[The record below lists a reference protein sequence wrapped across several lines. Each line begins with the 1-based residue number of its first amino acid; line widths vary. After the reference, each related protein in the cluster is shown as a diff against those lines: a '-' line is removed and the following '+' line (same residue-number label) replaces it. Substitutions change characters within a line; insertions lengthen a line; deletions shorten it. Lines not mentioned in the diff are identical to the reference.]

1 MAEITVPGDISGRP
15 YRFIISGDSPTVTEQ
30 QRIDAILRQQEHEF
44 VQAYQERFGEQLS
57 DEGEGILNYLGE
69 IPKGLL
75 SGAAGML
82 ESAALGAA
90 TLLPEGVEDPAREL
104 IRGAGYAAQRRLLPD
119 IGLEES
125 IGRRLSEGVGSFG
138 ALIGTGAISPWLAA
152 GTAVGAGAGEASERA
167 RAADATP
174 EERATAAALGGVVGA
189 SELIPLSLLRVLGR
203 TGAQGVTAFIARA
216 AAEGGVEGAQE
227 AAAQVAQN
235 LIEQGIYNPER
246 GTLDGAGESFAIGGG
261 TGAIVQ
267 GLFDLALPRSRGTR
281 TQTEDTPT
289 ALDRTPADVDQAE
302 MDLRGGAT
310 AEVQTRL
317 GVVPPASP
325 TQLELPLFPE
335 RQEQQLELPLE
346 APVGAQGDLFNVGP
360 TIPTPPSAPA
370 GVGQAEMDLRG
381 GTAATVQ
388 PSLATVPPA
397 SPAQLELPLFPA
409 RQEQQ
414 LEMPL
419 EAPVG
424 TQGDLFNVGPT
435 APAPTPAPQMRIST
449 TTLDNLGVSK
459 QSKAY
464 RRIAGG
470 DVASAEAL
478 ALLAEYAKN
487 PAVRS
492 RRPDVARRVGDFT
505 ANQLALLPKPAATA
519 AGLAAAEDTGRSGPP
534 AAGVSAERPARRTR
548 QRVQPAPV
556 EPAGPVESAA
566 PERVGVPDGGVG
578 DVAAAEGRVAPAVDV
593 TETPEIGRG
602 PSSPTLPAPAA
613 PEAAVSGAPTPRA
626 PTPREWSRDA
636 APGAEMGVPLRVP
649 QPGIRPE
656 PGRTPEPKL
665 TAEERIAQARTA
677 QAQEVAATRQQAQAR
692 WAAVQD
698 QVQRLVGTTIKVREY
713 RRANPVAAAHSYF
726 SKDVS
731 IPEALENIAYDYAVA
746 QVRHNPDADGNVGA
760 RGVYSKDVDEAVA
773 DPLYANTG
781 GQWAVSAYRWVQ
793 ENLPADTVA
802 DVDRMVAEAAKD
814 ARMTDEQLNEAAA
827 AAIAEAARR
836 DVHQKELVE
845 SMAAIATVGT
855 RLHPNIVRALRA
867 GNISEALR
875 GLSITHFDQRVR
887 ELASKLGRF
896 AENVSSVRVVPAAE
910 MQQLARDADANPN
923 AVALFFPADGSI
935 AISEDAMTADVLL
948 HEMVHVATEQ
958 VMMNESHPLTKQVD
972 RLLTLARQAL
982 PNDTYGLTDRF
993 EFMSEAMTNPRFAG
1007 MLAQINV
1014 DGTRITMLQRLRHTL
1029 RNFLRRLMGYG
1040 TRSIDSART
1049 RTDALFDAI
1058 TAVDLDHVDA
1068 GDMLSGSFQ
1077 APTARAALMNGA
1089 ATRIR
1094 EMTGA
1099 DMAKMNDLIGN
1110 AAVPSRARRLIFQA
1124 GVPLRNLVDMAKR
1137 AFPDAAPIFERV
1149 FQTIEGHGAAIDASR
1164 HRVQESI
1171 AKIVAPL
1178 KKDPKLI
1185 DTLNTVASQSTLH
1198 QVDPRRP
1205 RTFYADFQLYYD
1217 VLDADGLF
1225 VRREYKQ
1232 YPTLE
1237 ARQEAFKRMSKNVP
1251 ANRTAPKRLDPDP
1264 DKLEI
1269 WDKLQP
1275 LWSSLG
1281 KEGQTAYSDIINLFE
1296 YFHKE
1301 TARVLRARL
1310 RLMEGD
1316 GPGQLS
1322 KSASNRVYRTIYNKV
1337 LAENILNPYIPL
1349 VRHGRFWLAYTAKD
1363 PFTGNTE
1370 LYKHAFETE
1379 QDRLRA
1385 IAELDRLR
1393 TAEGMD
1399 ISKIEPYDGD
1409 TPRAARP
1416 PVPLGFAADV
1426 LKIAEEG
1433 KVDSAVMQQLQDL
1446 VFDAAPEKSFVQA
1459 FRKRAGTRGFKGDI
1473 SPLTGPAAESSH
1485 DMVNL
1490 LQQKGFTMGRQLA
1503 DMEYSARMDRAM
1515 ADMKAYRAAQ
1525 VTRSDIPAAQ
1535 AARRNTKLADYADTF
1550 QQYGTA
1556 MRTHNSAWSRN
1567 TTALGYMLTL
1577 GFNVSTA
1584 ALTFFQMPTIIMPY
1598 LTGAYGIGN
1607 TNRAL
1612 GNAVRVL
1619 AGSGTS
1625 RGVES
1630 IGAEGKVETTRRDVR
1645 RWDASLSN
1653 YDLSDPKNAKLRRY
1667 LELQE
1672 EMRRRGVFNRSIA
1685 EDMLGFS
1692 DAGGMFNRFV
1702 SMSGYMQH
1710 HAERYTRE
1718 TTAIATYDLELQKI
1732 ANREGVVGIDNV
1744 SEAGRREAADKAV
1757 YTSELTNGTILATG
1771 APLLAQTNIGK
1782 VVYLFKR
1789 FGLHMYHLLF
1799 NTMARSFAKP
1809 TGNPKSAEYQAA
1821 LFDRR
1826 AARLQTAGILGSVAL
1841 FAGVQGMPFFS
1852 LVGQLFDLLFTDDD
1866 EEDFET
1872 LVRRSTGELGFN
1884 GIVDYLTG
1892 ASVAE
1897 RIGLSGMFF
1906 RPSYRSD
1913 DLPTLWAFAEGIG
1926 GPVVGLANRYLDTV
1940 PRRFSEGDIYRGIE
1954 AAMPSALANPLR
1966 SYRYATEGI
1975 TTLRGDPIVGD
1986 VGVGSAVAQFFG
1998 FMPVEY
2004 RQQLDMNAL
2013 GERIDSAIQSE
2024 RTRLLRQLY
2033 VARRFGDVSGYRD
2046 TMDGIREFNRRNPQY
2061 PILPETI
2068 LDSANSHLRTTS
2080 RMHHGVL
2087 FSSRND
2093 AMIRQLLDWDAP
2105 SVWSQ

>member
-1 MAEITVPGDISGRP
+1 
-15 YRFIISGDSPTVTEQ
+15 
-30 QRIDAILRQQEHEF
+30 
-44 VQAYQERFGEQLS
+44 
-57 DEGEGILNYLGE
+57 
-69 IPKGLL
+69 
-75 SGAAGML
+75 
-82 ESAALGAA
+82 
-90 TLLPEGVEDPAREL
+90 
-104 IRGAGYAAQRRLLPD
+104 
-119 IGLEES
+119 
-125 IGRRLSEGVGSFG
+125 
-138 ALIGTGAISPWLAA
+138 
-152 GTAVGAGAGEASERA
+152 
-167 RAADATP
+167 
-174 EERATAAALGGVVGA
+174 
-189 SELIPLSLLRVLGR
+189 
-203 TGAQGVTAFIARA
+203 
-216 AAEGGVEGAQE
+216 
-227 AAAQVAQN
+227 
-235 LIEQGIYNPER
+235 
-246 GTLDGAGESFAIGGG
+246 
-261 TGAIVQ
+261 
-267 GLFDLALPRSRGTR
+267 
-281 TQTEDTPT
+281 
-289 ALDRTPADVDQAE
+289 
-302 MDLRGGAT
+302 
-310 AEVQTRL
+310 
-317 GVVPPASP
+317 
-325 TQLELPLFPE
+325 
-335 RQEQQLELPLE
+335 
-346 APVGAQGDLFNVGP
+346 
-360 TIPTPPSAPA
+360 
-370 GVGQAEMDLRG
+370 
-381 GTAATVQ
+381 
-388 PSLATVPPA
+388 
-397 SPAQLELPLFPA
+397 
-409 RQEQQ
+409 
-414 LEMPL
+414 
-419 EAPVG
+419 
-424 TQGDLFNVGPT
+424 
-435 APAPTPAPQMRIST
+435 
-449 TTLDNLGVSK
+449 
-459 QSKAY
+459 
-464 RRIAGG
+464 
-470 DVASAEAL
+470 
-478 ALLAEYAKN
+478 
-487 PAVRS
+487 
-492 RRPDVARRVGDFT
+492 
-505 ANQLALLPKPAATA
+505 
-519 AGLAAAEDTGRSGPP
+519 
-534 AAGVSAERPARRTR
+534 
-548 QRVQPAPV
+548 
-556 EPAGPVESAA
+556 
-566 PERVGVPDGGVG
+566 
-578 DVAAAEGRVAPAVDV
+578 
-593 TETPEIGRG
+593 
-602 PSSPTLPAPAA
+602 
-613 PEAAVSGAPTPRA
+613 
-626 PTPREWSRDA
+626 
-636 APGAEMGVPLRVP
+636 MGVPLRVP

-692 WAAVQD
+692 WAAVQAR
-698 QVQRLVGTTIKVREY
+698 VQRLVSRPLKAKEF
-713 RRANPVAAAHSYF
+713 RRANPEAGAYSYF

-731 IPEALENIAYDYAVA
+731 IPEALENIAYDYAEA
-746 QVRHNPDADGNVGA
+746 QVRHNPDADGNVGV
-760 RGVYSKDVDEAVA
+760 RGVYSRSAEEAVA

-814 ARMTDEQLNEAAA
+814 ARMTDEQLNQAAE

-836 DVHQKELVE
+836 DEHQKELVK
-845 SMAAIATVGT
+845 SMSAIATVGT

-972 RLLTLARQAL
+972 RLLTLARQTL
-982 PNDTYGLTDRF
+982 PNETYGLTNRF

-1040 TRSIDSART
+1040 TRPIDSART

-1237 ARQEAFKRMSKNVP
+1237 ARQEAFKRLSKNVP
-1251 ANRTAPKRLDPDP
+1251 ADRTAPKRLDPDP

-1322 KSASNRVYRTIYNKV
+1322 KNASNRVYRTIYNKV

-1363 PFTGNTE
+1363 PFTGNEE

-1385 IAELDRLR
+1385 IAELERLR

-1459 FRKRAGTRGFKGDI
+1459 FRKRAGTRGFRGDI

-1515 ADMKAYRAAQ
+1515 ADMQDYRAAQ
-1525 VTRSDIPAAQ
+1525 VTRRDIPAAQ

-1612 GNAVRVL
+1612 GNAARVL

-1625 RGVES
+1625 RAVES

-1757 YTSELTNGTILATG
+1757 YTSELTNSTILATG

-1809 TGNPKSAEYQAA
+1809 TGDPNSAEYQAA
-1821 LFDRR
+1821 MFDRR